1 MKRRLFFIS
10 VISLAV
16 FLAGPVTAGSAQG
29 GGIDVLTQR
38 YNIARTGANNYE
50 TILNPSN
57 VNAEQFGKLFTRTV
71 VGDIYA
77 QPLYVR
83 NLEIPGKG
91 KHNVVY
97 VATMHNMVYAFD
109 ADDPALSDP
118 LWQVSLGT
126 PVTQGISE
134 DVWGGEDGV
143 LSTPTIDLITQTLY
157 LVSHNSDNGPAIHKL
172 HALDLKTGS
181 EKFNGPVAIQLSV
194 RGQGLG
200 SKNGRLSLDSTN
212 QLQRPALLLLNGFVY
227 MAWGGNHDNGIWHG
241 WLAGYNATNLK
252 EPPRVFTSTP
262 NGFFGGIWMSGGGI
276 ASDGTFLYLATGNGT
291 FKAHQGGT
299 EYSDSFLK
307 LKPAGRS
314 FTVVD
319 WFTPYDEVDLDEQDF
334 DFGSTGAIWIPGSNL
349 VLVGGKDGKL
359 YIADRNKMGRF
370 NPNENRNVL
379 VQAVGN
385 DRMYTTPVYWNTG
398 PGGKPTLYAWTV
410 KGPIRAFAME
420 MADQKLT
427 LSLSS
432 ESTISTTGFPPGAL
446 TVSSNGSTADTGI
459 LWAVYAPR
467 VPDGKRDAVLYAL
480 KATDLSKVLWHSEM
494 NTDRDAV
501 GIIAKFNPPVVVNGK
516 VYVASFSNRLNVYGL
531 LNRTAATSSGG

>member
-1 MKRRLFFIS
+1 MNRLVCVTIAILLLPLLS
-10 VISLAV
+10 
-16 FLAGPVTAGSAQG
+16 GPVSVGSAQG
-29 GGIDVLTQR
+29 GAIDVLTQR
-38 YNIARTGANNYE
+38 YNIARTGSNNYE
-50 TILNPSN
+50 TSLNPSN
-57 VNAEQFGKLFTRTV
+57 VTASQFGKLFTRTV

-83 NLEIPGKG
+83 DLALPGKG

-118 LWQVSLGT
+118 LWQVNLGA

-134 DVWGGEDGV
+134 DIWNGEDGV
-143 LSTPTIDLITQTLY
+143 LSTPTIDRITQTIY
-157 LVSHNSDNGPAIHKL
+157 LVSHNWENGSAVHKL
-172 HALDLKTGS
+172 HALDIKTGE
-181 EKFNGPVAIQLSV
+181 EKFNGPVVIQLAV
-194 RGQGLG
+194 PGRGLG
-200 SKNGRLSLDSTN
+200 SKNGRLTLDSSN
-212 QLQRPALLLLNGFVY
+212 QLQRPGLLLLDGYVY

-252 EPPRVFTSTP
+252 EQPRIFTPTP

-291 FKAHQGGT
+291 FNAHRGGT
-299 EYSDSFLK
+299 EHSDSFLK

-314 FTVVD
+314 FTIVD

-334 DFGSTGAIWIPGSNL
+334 DFGSTGTLWIPGSDV
-349 VLVGGKDGKL
+349 VLVGGKDGKI
-359 YIADRNKMGRF
+359 YFANRNKMGRF
-370 NPNENRNVL
+370 NANENQNLL
-379 VQAVGN
+379 VQPVGD

-398 PGGKPTLYAWTV
+398 AGGKPTLYAWIV
-410 KGPIRAFAME
+410 KGPVKAFAMD
-420 MADQKLT
+420 MADQKLALT
-427 LSLSS
+427 VSS

-446 TVSSNGSTADTGI
+446 TLSSNGSNPNSGI

-467 VPDGKRDAVLYAL
+467 VPDGKRDGVLYAL
-480 KATDLSKVLWHSEM
+480 DATDLSKVLWHSEL
-494 NTDRDAV
+494 NAERDAV

-531 LNRTAATSSGG
+531 LNTTATAPSGG